1 MFTPIP
7 GGVDD
12 QPYFAGYGF
21 GRIVF
26 YLLADNELALSVDP
40 AEGYD
45 LPGYI
50 PPSEVT
56 EEEDETATTETEDAD
71 TIDETTSE

>member
-1 MFTPIP
+1 
-7 GGVDD
+7 
-12 QPYFAGYGF
+12 
-21 GRIVF
+21 
-26 YLLADNELALSVDP
+26 LLADNELALSVDP

>member
-7 GGVDD
+7 GEVDE
-12 QPYFAGYGF
+12 QPYYAGYGV

-26 YLLADNELALSVDP
+26 YLLADNELAVSVDP

-50 PPSEVT
+50 PPSEAT
-56 EEEDETATTETEDAD
+56 EEDETATTETEDAD
-71 TIDETTSE
+71 TIDETSE